1 MWTISSVVNT
11 IFSAIFAPFRA
22 LHPAIGLIVFSVIT
36 GVVML
41 LIFGKTSNQSAIR
54 TAKSRL
60 KAHIAE
66 IWLFRDDLL
75 QMLLAT
81 ARVLV
86 HTGRYFANSLRP
98 LLFIFIPV
106 MLILVMLGARYE
118 HRPFRAGERAI
129 VAVRVSDPAWA
140 TGDRVTL
147 TGTDGVAVSSAP
159 LRIPAAGE
167 IDWEIRAQ
175 APGQYSLT
183 LQTPAGTQTKQIF
196 VATDG
201 PTPLTPI
208 AAGRGATFSS
218 RFLEAPVEPPLD
230 ARSGLSSIDVLG
242 WPKRELHM
250 LGLKVN
256 WLVGFFVI
264 SLVAGFAV
272 KDLFGIEV

>member
-1 MWTISSVVNT
+1 MWAISSAVNT
-11 IFSAIFAPFRA
+11 IFSAIFAPFRS
-22 LHPAIGLIVFSVIT
+22 LHPAVGLSALSVIT

-54 TAKSRL
+54 AAKSRL

-86 HTGRYFANSLRP
+86 HTGRYFAHSLRP

-147 TGTDGVAVSSAP
+147 TGTGGVAVSSTP
-159 LRIPAAGE
+159 LRIPARGE

-175 APGQYSLT
+175 TPGRHSVT
-183 LQTPAGTQTKQIF
+183 LQTPAGSVTKQVL
-196 VATDG
+196 VAADG
-201 PTPLTPI
+201 PAPLTPI
-208 AAGRGATFSS
+208 AAGRGPAFSS
-218 RFLEAPVEPPLD
+218 RFLEAPVEAPL
-230 ARSGLSSIDVLG
+230 AASSGLRSIDVLG
-242 WPKRELHM
+242 WPKRELTM

-272 KDLFGIEV
+272 KDLLGVEI

>member
-1 MWTISSVVNT
+1 MWAIGSVVNT

-22 LHPAIGLIVFSVIT
+22 LHPAIGLCVLSVLT

-54 TAKSRL
+54 LAKSRL

-66 IWLFRDDLL
+66 IWLFRDDLV

-81 ARVLV
+81 ARVLL

-140 TGDRVTL
+140 TGERVTL
-147 TGTDGVAVSSAP
+147 TGTDGVEVSSAP
-159 LRIPAAGE
+159 LRIPATSE

-175 APGQYSLT
+175 TPGRHSVT
-183 LQTPAGTQTKQIF
+183 LQTPAGAVTKQ
-196 VATDG
+196 VLVEADG
-201 PTPLTPI
+201 AASLTPM
-208 AAGRGATFSS
+208 AAGRGPAFSS
-218 RFLEAPVEPPLD
+218 RFLEAPVEAPL
-230 ARSGLSSIDVLG
+230 AASSGLRSIDVLG
-242 WPKRELHM
+242 WPKRELRI

-256 WLVGFFVI
+256 WLVGFFII

>member
-1 MWTISSVVNT
+1 MWAISSVVNT

-22 LHPAIGLIVFSVIT
+22 LHPAIGLVALSVIT

-54 TAKSRL
+54 SAKGRL

-66 IWLFRDDLL
+66 IWLL
-75 QMLLAT
+75 
-81 ARVLV
+81 
-86 HTGRYFANSLRP
+86 HTGRYFAHSLRP
-98 LLFIFIPV
+98 LLFVFIPV

-129 VAVRVSDPAWA
+129 VAVHVSDPAWA
-140 TGDRVTL
+140 SGDRVTL

-159 LRIPAAGE
+159 LRIPARGE

-175 APGQYSLT
+175 APGTHSLT
-183 LQTPAGTQTKQIF
+183 LQTPAGTETKQVF
-196 VATDG
+196 VAPGDG

-208 AAGRGATFSS
+208 AAARGRAFSS
-218 RFLEAPVEPPLD
+218 RFLEAPVEAPL
-230 ARSGLSSIDVLG
+230 AASSGLRSIDVLG
-242 WPKRELHM
+242 WPKRELTM
-250 LGLKVN
+250 FGLKVN
-256 WLVGFFVI
+256 WLLGFFVI

-272 KDLFGIEV
+272 KDLFGVEV